1 MIVDVASNDYESYQ
15 LVIDE
20 VGTWAKKDNVPHSPN
35 EITAALAEAL
45 NKGFVRAY
53 LYSQSESKFKPVI
66 PDTRAWKD
74 YYFLAT
80 AEGKN
85 LLA

>member
-1 MIVDVASNDYESYQ
+1 MIVDTVSNDYESYQ

-20 VGTWAKKDNVPHSPN
+20 VSTWAKKDNVPHSRD

-45 NKGFVRAY
+45 NKGYVRAY
-53 LYSQSESKFKPVI
+53 TYSQNDSKFKPTT
-66 PDTRAWKD
+66 PDTKTWESC
-74 YYFLAT
+74 YFLAT
-80 AEGKN
+80 ATGKT